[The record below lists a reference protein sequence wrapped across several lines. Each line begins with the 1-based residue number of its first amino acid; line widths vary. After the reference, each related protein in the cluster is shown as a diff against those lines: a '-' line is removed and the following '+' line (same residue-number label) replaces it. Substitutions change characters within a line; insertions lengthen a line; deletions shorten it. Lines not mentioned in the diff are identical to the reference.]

1 MPQISNSKE
10 SLDLVKHLLSERSII
25 IEDINSVI
33 VDYFNSRPVY
43 HNRIKT
49 TGGLYHIKFQ
59 KTEQIPRP
67 TSVMSGAIDSDER
80 LKYVIEK
87 FGAGNPSNIG
97 INLSVIQDLIEI
109 EENQH
114 ETTYFINVLGNGIVF
129 WRRCREMYEFA
140 MAHGTIIYDS
150 KTYKTSI
157 LQIPTGWL
165 IPWNEPIKA
174 FPALV

>member
-1 MPQISNSKE
+1 MTQITNSKE
-10 SLDLVKHLLSERSII
+10 ALDLVKHLLSERNMII
-25 IEDINSVI
+25 NDINSVV
-33 VDYFNSRPVY
+33 VDYFDSRPIY
-43 HNRIKT
+43 HNRIIT
-49 TGGLYHIKFQ
+49 DDGLYHIKFQ

-67 TSVMSGAIDSDER
+67 TSVMSGAIESDER

-87 FGAGNPSNIG
+87 FGYGNPSNIG

-109 EENQH
+109 EESEH
-114 ETTYFINVLGNGIVF
+114 ETTYFINVLGNGKVY
-129 WRRCREMYEFA
+129 WRRCKEMYEFA
-140 MAHGTIIYDS
+140 MAHGTIIYNS

-174 FPALV
+174 FPTLA